1 MLAMQTSFYN
11 KKLTQSLTDSAD
23 LCRIFLND
31 LRYHDLISEVHNI
44 VIQLPKID
52 DDVWNSLTPEQIDS
66 CGTSLASLSQYL
78 CEAHLKTGKTGCEPH
93 EIENLLAVREILLT
107 LINRCIVFSKR
118 QNLTHLKTSLTSWSR
133 NDEKGLLERLGIDLR
148 RHTRFFQYMLHP
160 EYLIVS
166 KFRDR
171 KNASLLGKKLNQII
185 IETGNTDA
193 LAAIE
198 CLIERE
204 LKTIEHFDINSQL
217 HSQIPFPALP
227 AEPIKTTNPP
237 DPYIAF
243 SHTLAHHMQP
253 PDSAIRLEN
262 LSSVINASQF
272 LANFW
277 SYAEQ
282 IKKEISSS
290 KDPRLEKLRHLQF
303 RGIPEKDK
311 LWLEEGRR
319 LLISFANS
327 NPKEKLP
334 PREVF
339 HLIHSSEAYTNALQL
354 KKDLGSVSEFMIW
367 RSVLEKIGWADPLR
381 LPREI
386 YDQFDQFM
394 LQFKSSLQQ

>member
-11 KKLTQSLTDSAD
+11 KKLTQSLTHSAD
-23 LCRIFLND
+23 LGRTLLND
-31 LRYHDLISEVHNI
+31 HRYSDLIPEVHNI
-44 VIQLPKID
+44 ISQLPKID
-52 DDVWNSLTPEQIDS
+52 DDVWNSLIPEQIDS
-66 CGTSLASLSQYL
+66 CGLSLASLSQYL
-78 CEAHLKTGKTGCEPH
+78 CEAHLKTGKTDCEPD
-93 EIENLLAVREILLT
+93 EIENLLAIRGILLT
-107 LINRCIVFSKR
+107 LIHRGIVFSKR
-118 QNLTHLKTSLTSWSR
+118 QNLTHLKTSLSSWSR
-133 NDEKGLLERLGIDLR
+133 YDEKALLARLGIDLR

-166 KFRDR
+166 KLLDR
-171 KNASLLGKKLNQII
+171 KNASLIGKKLNQII

-193 LAAIE
+193 LNAIE

-204 LKTIEHFDINSQL
+204 LKAIEHLDLNTQL
-217 HSQIPFPALP
+217 QSQIPFTPLP
-227 AEPIKTTNPP
+227 AEATTPP

-253 PDSAIRLEN
+253 PNSSIRLEN
-262 LSSVINASQF
+262 LSSIINASQF

-282 IKKEISSS
+282 IKNEISSN
-290 KDPRLEKLRHLQF
+290 KDLLLEKLRQLQF

-334 PREVF
+334 PAEVF